1 MLTMLEQSF
10 TSEALAQQIAEK
22 RFHQIK
28 DALCCGQGA
37 RLGAPTVWPVI
48 DVQIVFLERWRRF
61 SLSGLSGLSRLS
73 GSVHV
78 ADVSDLPAAELLLEV
93 TRERID
99 PDAFDRLSVAMQ
111 GVELAPALSIAEVL
125 PVGGLVASTSE
136 AWFLDEGFEQDRPIG
151 VACLP
156 LIGQASAHQGED
168 ARGQVFAVDPRQDE
182 EAGIVHDEVQIA
194 LSLIGRPADDLVPRF
209 DLPGARAEAD
219 GGDDVAGGAH
229 KVAQLRPG

>member
-10 TSEALAQQIAEK
+10 TSEALAQQIVEK
-22 RFHQIK
+22 GLHQIT
-28 DALCCGQGA
+28 DTLCCGQSA

-61 SLSGLSGLSRLS
+61 NLSGLSGLS

-136 AWFLDEGFEQDRPIG
+136 ARFLDEGFEQDRPIG

-156 LIGQASAHQGED
+156 VIGQASAHQGED

-182 EAGIVHDEVQIA
+182 EAGIVHDEGQVA

-209 DLPGARAEAD
+209 DLPGARAEA
-219 GGDDVAGGAH
+219 VAATMWPAART
-229 KVAQLRPG
+229 K